1 MGTEV
6 VRPQDCLTER
16 IGVPPCRRRNYY
28 YGNGNGN
35 FPNPGVYSTSNYH
48 SNSNPSFNRKPT
60 AVRFESSGQRKK
72 QSEPSISRK
81 SGTVDDLKIPRNNR
95 VVEKVTGLRRGESL
109 ESSLKKGHGNGGDLV
124 VTSTARLGP
133 HPKTFSKQIGNL
145 RCPVNG
151 KCDVYAGSAF
161 AVSPAP
167 SSLPLPSFSKKKL
180 VSTDDAAT
188 RDLRR
193 LLRLEF

>member
-28 YGNGNGN
+28 YGNGN
-35 FPNPGVYSTSNYH
+35 FPNPEVYSTSNYH
-48 SNSNPSFNRKPT
+48 SNSNPRSNKKPT

-95 VVEKVTGLRRGESL
+95 VVEKVTGF
-109 ESSLKKGHGNGGDLV
+109 
-124 VTSTARLGP
+124 TARRVARVVLEEG
-133 HPKTFSKQIGNL
+133 
-145 RCPVNG
+145 
-151 KCDVYAGSAF
+151 
-161 AVSPAP
+161 
-167 SSLPLPSFSKKKL
+167 
-180 VSTDDAAT
+180 T
-188 RDLRR
+188 RKWW
-193 LLRLEF
+193 